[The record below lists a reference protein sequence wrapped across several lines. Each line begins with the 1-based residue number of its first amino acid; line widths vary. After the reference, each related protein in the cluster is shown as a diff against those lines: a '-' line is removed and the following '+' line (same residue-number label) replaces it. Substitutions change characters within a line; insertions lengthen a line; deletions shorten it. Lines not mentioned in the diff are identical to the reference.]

1 MIQKTPLLILIF
13 ALLLSFTP
21 TLLSA
26 QDIHFQAFG
35 VENGLSQPTVAS
47 IYQDEFGIIWIGTKD
62 GLNRYNGTYFN
73 VFRPIENDRNSLYN
87 NNIGTIC
94 GDKNG
99 HIYIRCKYA
108 VVEYDI
114 RKNTFHTIRDNN
126 IQAIT
131 YGNSRLWA
139 CTRDSLFTYNRSE
152 DKLEFYHHLE
162 GARISCVTED
172 HDGNLYVGTMN
183 NGLYM
188 IDSNRKWL
196 NYLPGKDITSIY
208 EDSKRNIWVGT
219 KDDGLFRL
227 DRNGEKTNY
236 MYDPYKNSIS
246 NNYVRCVVEDNLGD
260 YWVGTFK
267 GLDKLNTT
275 TNTFTNYSE
284 DNKPYSLSNSSIICM
299 MKDQQGTF
307 WIGTYYGGVNL
318 FNPDYEIYTYYY
330 PDESLKGKLTSPF
343 AGRMKEDAK
352 GNIWMATEG
361 GGVNYLD
368 RKTRIITEY
377 KHEINRNSL
386 ASNTV
391 QALHLDEANQTVW
404 IGTLRE
410 GLDKLDLR
418 TQRFTNYKHIPGD
431 RHSLI
436 NDIVRKIIPYN
447 DQLILATHN
456 GIGLFDPQS
465 GRCTRLVEDNRLNNR
480 QIIDM
485 LLDRNNNLWFSYSLG
500 LVKYNLDTRKQ
511 EEYFTPTRTSATG
524 SNLINVLF
532 EDKKGNIWVG
542 SSGDGIFLYEP
553 SNNTFKPFNSHN
565 SDLINDYIL
574 DIKESLSGYLLIASN
589 QGFSR
594 FDMDNHRFYN
604 YNKQNGFPMTALNPY
619 GLFVA
624 SDNEIFLSGP
634 KMMISFFEKE
644 LNSYVKPYQLNFTSI
659 EVNNKRILPNDD
671 SGILS
676 ESILYQPRINLN
688 HKHSILTVNF
698 SLSNYVSVLKN
709 RIYYKLEGFDK
720 EWMSAGYRKGITYTN
735 LNPGK
740 YKLMIKSEEEYSGKE
755 SVFKE
760 IDIVVHPPFYKS
772 TWAYLLYVFIAL
784 ISAYIIMKFYYS
796 KLKLRASLAYEKKEK
811 KQIEELNQSK
821 LRFFTNISHEFRT
834 PLTLI
839 VSQLEMLMERNDIQP
854 LVYSKLVNIH
864 RNTLRMKRLITE
876 LLDFRKQE
884 QGFEKFKYSKQD
896 IYPFLDEIYLSFK
909 AYARAKQINIE
920 FLNKD
925 RNLEVW
931 FDVPQLE
938 KVIYNLLSNAFKY
951 TPLGGTVSLSVQE
964 YESSVVILVSDT
976 GVGIA
981 EESLDK
987 IFDRFYQVD
996 SMDNQKGTGIG
1007 LALAKSIIEAHKG
1020 KISVRSIEGKGTTFV
1035 VELLLGDGHIADA
1048 QKVATPDIDSSCI
1061 TELTMYSDKFLAD
1074 MVADEENT
1082 GNGHSNGN
1090 NNGNGNANNNG
1101 NGSSNNNENSND
1113 AEENRNKILIVE
1125 DNEELRGLLARLF
1138 SKVYTVHVAQDG
1150 EEGLEMTKEIQPDIV
1165 LSDIMMPKMS
1175 GIEMCRKIKSNFET
1189 SHIPVVLLTAQTA
1202 EEYTVQGLKMGA
1214 DDYVTKPFNVKHL
1227 FMRCNNLV
1235 NSRKLL
1241 QQKYAKQVD
1250 NNVDILATNS
1260 ADHQFMKQCVACI
1273 EENLDNP
1280 EFDVNMFAQMMSI
1293 GRTKLFLKL
1302 KGIAG
1307 QTPND
1312 FILNIRLKKAQMLL
1326 KQTEAKTVSEIAYE
1340 VGFNSPSYFIMRFR
1354 ELYGVTPAQYQKSGE
1369 APRPK

>member
-1 MIQKTPLLILIF
+1 MKK
-13 ALLLSFTP
+13 
-21 TLLSA
+21 TLLSIVMLRILLLLLFLAPGLLFA
-26 QDIHFQAFG
+26 QDIHFQTFG
-35 VENGLSQPTVAS
+35 VENGISQPTVTS

-62 GLNRYNGTYFN
+62 GLNRYNGTDFYI
-73 VFRPIENDRNSLYN
+73 FRPIENDKHSLYN

-94 GDKNG
+94 GDKDG

-114 RKNTFHTIRDNN
+114 KKNIFHTIRDNN
-126 IQAIT
+126 IQAIS

-139 CTRDSLFTYNRSE
+139 CTRDSLFTYNRAE
-152 DKLEFYHHLE
+152 DKLEYYYHLE
-162 GARISCVTED
+162 DVRMSCVTED
-172 HDGNLYVGTMN
+172 HEGNLYVGTMN

-188 IDSNRKWL
+188 LDSNKKWL
-196 NYLPGKDITSIY
+196 NYLPTKDITCIY
-208 EDSKRNIWVGT
+208 EDSKKNIWVGT

-227 DRNGEKTNY
+227 DRNGGKTNY
-236 MYDPYKNSIS
+236 VHAPYKNGLSS
-246 NNYVRCVVEDNLGD
+246 NYVRCVVEDNLGN

-267 GLDKLNTT
+267 GLDKLDVT

-330 PDESLKGKLTSPF
+330 SDESQQGKLTSPF
-343 AGRMKEDAK
+343 AGRMKEDSK
-352 GNIWMATEG
+352 GNIWIATEG

-368 RKTRIITEY
+368 RKTRSFAEF
-377 KHEINRNSL
+377 KHDINKNSL

-391 QALHLDEANQTVW
+391 QSLHLDEENQTLWV
-404 IGTLRE
+404 GTLRG
-410 GLDKLDLR
+410 GLDKLDLK
-418 TQRFTNYKHIPGD
+418 THQFTNYRHIPGKEN
-431 RHSLI
+431 SLI
-436 NDIVRKIIPYN
+436 NDVVRKVIPYKGN
-447 DQLILATHN
+447 LLLATHN
-456 GIGLFDPQS
+456 GIGLFDPQT
-465 GRCTRLVEDNRLNNR
+465 GECTKLLKDSRLNNR

-500 LVKYNLDTRKQ
+500 LVKYNLETRKRD
-511 EEYFTPTRTSATG
+511 EYFVPNSSNRVIG

-532 EDKKGNIWVG
+532 EDKKGNIWAG

-553 SNNTFKPFNSHN
+553 DNNSFKPFNSHN

-594 FDMDNHRFYN
+594 FDMENQRFYN

-644 LNSYVKPYQLNFTSI
+644 LNSYVKPYQLNFTSL
-659 EVNNKRILPNDD
+659 EVNNQVILPNDD
-671 SGILS
+671 SNILS
-676 ESILYQPRINLN
+676 ESILYQPQITLN
-688 HKHSILTVNF
+688 HNHSIITINF
-698 SLSNYVSVLKN
+698 SLSNYVSVLRN

-720 EWMSAGYRKGITYTN
+720 DWMSAGYRKGITYTN
-735 LNPGK
+735 LNPGR
-740 YKLMIKSEEEYSGKE
+740 YKLKIKSSEEYSGKE
-755 SVFKE
+755 SIFKE
-760 IDIVVHPPFYKS
+760 IDIVVKPPFYKS
-772 TWAYLLYVFIAL
+772 VWAYCIYVI
-784 ISAYIIMKFYYS
+784 IVIVSVYIVVSFYSS
-796 KLKLRASLAYEKKEK
+796 KLKLRASLEYEKKEK

-854 LVYSKLVNIH
+854 LVYNKLVNIH

-896 IYPFLDEIYLSFK
+896 IYAFLDEIYLSFK
-909 AYARAKQINIE
+909 EYARGKQINLE

-931 FDVPQLE
+931 FDVVQLE

-951 TPLGGTVSLSVQE
+951 TSLGGTVSLSVQE
-964 YESSVVILVSDT
+964 YENSVIILISDT
-976 GVGIA
+976 GIGIA
-981 EESLDK
+981 EKSLDK

-996 SMDNQKGTGIG
+996 STDNQKGTGIG

-1020 KISVRSIEGKGTTFV
+1020 KISVRSMEGKGTTFV
-1035 VELLLGDGHIADA
+1035 VELPLGDSHIADS

-1061 TELTMYSDKFLAD
+1061 SELTMYGDKALTD
-1074 MVADEENT
+1074 VMDDENP
-1082 GNGHSNGN
+1082 
-1090 NNGNGNANNNG
+1090 ANE
-1101 NGSSNNNENSND
+1101 SEDTKS
-1113 AEENRNKILIVE
+1113 KILIVE
-1125 DNEELRGLLARLF
+1125 DNEELRGLLVRLF
-1138 SKVYTVHVAQDG
+1138 SKVYSVCEAQDG
-1150 EEGLEMTKEIQPDIV
+1150 EEGLEKTKEIQPDIV

-1189 SHIPVVLLTAQTA
+1189 SHIPVILLTAQTA
-1202 EEYTVQGLKMGA
+1202 EEYTMQGLKMGA

-1241 QQKYAKQVD
+1241 QKKYAKQMD

-1260 ADHQFMKQCVACI
+1260 ADHQFMEQCVACI
-1273 EENLDNP
+1273 EQNLDNP
-1280 EFDVNMFAQMMSI
+1280 DFDVNMFAQAMNT
-1293 GRTKLFLKL
+1293 GRTKLFLKI
-1302 KGIAG
+1302 KGITG

-1326 KQTEAKTVSEIAYE
+1326 KQMDTKTVSEIAYE
-1340 VGFNSPSYFIMRFR
+1340 VGFNSPSYFIKRFR
-1354 ELYGVTPAQYQKSGE
+1354 ELFGVTPAQYQKGE
-1369 APRPK
+1369 E